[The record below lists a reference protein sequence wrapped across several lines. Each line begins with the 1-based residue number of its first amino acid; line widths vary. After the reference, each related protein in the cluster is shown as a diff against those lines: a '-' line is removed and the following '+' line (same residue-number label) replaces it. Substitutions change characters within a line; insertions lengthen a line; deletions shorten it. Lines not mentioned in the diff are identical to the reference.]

1 MKKTVLAVFSI
12 LLSISSVFAQESSKN
27 IRVSLTLSPNL
38 SITRLT
44 TNASSLPVTGYSNV
58 SNNGVAIRYKAGII
72 LDFGKGNAVFS
83 TGITYNVRSVNTK
96 WDLSNTAYKNV
107 PSGEYNYNL
116 QYLQIPLTAKLYTNE
131 IADDMKLYFQLGP
144 TLDFKI
150 AEKLSKG
157 TSSQSQPFE
166 LSAANGFFFFDASV
180 LAGAGVEMQLGES
193 TAAFFGLSY
202 NRGLLNTINY
212 AAKYNNSVQST
223 ANVNDAI
230 TAKTAYVSLDLGIKF

>member
-38 SITRLT
+38 SLTRLT
-44 TNASSLPVTGYSNV
+44 TNTTNLASSYSNV
-58 SNNGVAIRYKAGII
+58 TNNGVAVRYKAGII

-83 TGITYNVRSVNTK
+83 TGITYNVRAVNTK
-96 WDLSNTAYKNV
+96 WELSNTAYKDV
-107 PSGEYNYNL
+107 PSGTYNYNL

-150 AEKLSKG
+150 AEKLNKG
-157 TSSQSQPFE
+157 ASTQSQPFE
-166 LSAANGFFFFDASV
+166 TQVAKGFFFFDASL
-180 LAGAGVEMQLGES
+180 LAGAGLEWQLGDA

-202 NRGLLNTINY
+202 NRGLFNTINY
-212 AAKYNNSVQST
+212 RAKYNTNAQSSVD
-223 ANVNDAI
+223 VNDAI